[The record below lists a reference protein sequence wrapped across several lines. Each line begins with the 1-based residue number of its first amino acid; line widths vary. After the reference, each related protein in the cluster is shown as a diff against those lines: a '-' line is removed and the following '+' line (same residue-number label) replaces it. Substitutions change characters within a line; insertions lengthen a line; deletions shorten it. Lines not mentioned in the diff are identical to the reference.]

1 MFFGR
6 GTMVHTDTK
15 NSFEGEF
22 LDHLKHGK
30 SEFLL
35 SEGYKFEGTFQFGT
49 VVKSDYGK
57 RF

>member
-1 MFFGR
+1 
-6 GTMVHTDTK
+6 MVHTDTK

-35 SEGYKFEGTFQFGT
+35 SEGYKFEGTF
-49 VVKSDYGK
+49 
-57 RF
+57 